1 MWPRPDL
8 FEPQRIAVV
17 GFCMGGSIAF
27 WAGERQALGAVV
39 SFYGGGIAGGRSG
52 IPPLVEL
59 AAKLK
64 TPWLG
69 FFGDLD

>member
-1 MWPRPDL
+1 
-8 FEPQRIAVV
+8 
-17 GFCMGGSIAF
+17 MGGSIAF